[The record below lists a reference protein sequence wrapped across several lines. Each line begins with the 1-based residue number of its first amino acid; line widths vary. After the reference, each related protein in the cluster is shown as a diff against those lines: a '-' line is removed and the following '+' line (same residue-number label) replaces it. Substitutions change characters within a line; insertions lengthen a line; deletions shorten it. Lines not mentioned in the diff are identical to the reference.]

1 MRRFAPGAD
10 EYTSRMIA
18 AIPHTDPP
26 PPSTIGPDELNR
38 LISNGADLVIVDVRN
53 ARILDHQGWATV
65 PSATLIPLEELET
78 RVGELPKDKLIVT
91 TCMTG
96 FRSEPARAF
105 LEREGFERVAMARL
119 DEYLAKGFPT
129 VPVERPAQ

>member
-1 MRRFAPGAD
+1 
-10 EYTSRMIA
+10 MIV
-18 AIPHTDPP
+18 AIAHTEPP
-26 PPSTIGPDELNR
+26 PLSTIGPDALNR
-38 LISNGADLVIVDVRN
+38 LISDGADLVIVDVRN
-53 ARILDHQGWATV
+53 ARILDHQGWTTM

-96 FRSEPARAF
+96 FRSGPARAF
-105 LEREGFERVAMARL
+105 LERQGFERVEMARL

-129 VPVERPAQ
+129 VAVERPAR

>member
-1 MRRFAPGAD
+1 
-10 EYTSRMIA
+10 MIA

-26 PPSTIGPDELNR
+26 PPSTIRPDELNE
-38 LISNGADLVIVDVRN
+38 LISDGADLVIVDVRN
-53 ARILDHQGWATV
+53 VRILDHQGWTAM

-96 FRSEPARAF
+96 FRSEPAREF
-105 LEREGFERVAMARL
+105 LKRHGFERVEMARF
-119 DEYLAKGFPT
+119 DEYLAKGLPT
-129 VPVERPAQ
+129 VPLERPAT

>member
-1 MRRFAPGAD
+1 
-10 EYTSRMIA
+10 MIA
-18 AIPHTDPP
+18 AISHSEPP

-38 LISNGADLVIVDVRN
+38 LISDGADLVIVDVRN
-53 ARILDHQGWATV
+53 ARILDHQGWTTM

-96 FRSEPARAF
+96 FRSEPAREF
-105 LEREGFERVAMARL
+105 LKRQGFERVEMARF
-119 DEYLAKGFPT
+119 DEYLAKGYPT
-129 VPVERPAQ
+129 VPIVRPAK